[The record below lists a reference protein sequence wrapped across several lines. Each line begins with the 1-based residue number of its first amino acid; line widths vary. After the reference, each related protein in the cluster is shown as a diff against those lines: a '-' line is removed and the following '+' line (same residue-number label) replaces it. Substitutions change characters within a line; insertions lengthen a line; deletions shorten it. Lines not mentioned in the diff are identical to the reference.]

1 MMPTTQ
7 SIEMPNHSALKR
19 IICSAVIALIVV
31 LIGFSIW
38 KALSEYRLTVKAAEL
53 QTRGY
58 ARALREH
65 TERAFGEADTVLLD
79 TIEHLRTHG
88 GINQENGQHLR
99 AVVNRHSR
107 KTPQINAIV
116 LVNRNGLLFAH
127 SGEPLVTPFPVTDRE
142 YFNYHR
148 DHPTDSAAFLSKPFK
163 SKINGRWRFTISR
176 SISSADGVFE
186 GVVAATLDMEYFGN
200 FYSSLDLGQQGR
212 IVIIRK
218 DGALLMSAPYA
229 DDDFAKDFRQ
239 SHLFRTYLPKS
250 PKGTFHIKAGT
261 ALLRNDARIISYESL
276 EQFPVIVNAN
286 MGLDEV
292 TAQWLHNTT
301 YHSAFVLVITLALWL
316 LTLIVL
322 RQLRRT
328 DEAYILQRQQEMEL
342 SASAETWQ
350 ATFDAVEDAI
360 WVMGLDRRVVRANK
374 GTERIFGVRKD
385 EVIEHLCCEVAHNS
399 LQPLEDCPFTKMLE
413 SGHRASMQLMLDE
426 RWYEVSVD
434 PVRNDAGDIT
444 GAVHIVS
451 DITGLK
457 QAEELALENAAR
469 MSVLLSA
476 IPDAIFFKDANGRWL
491 LANHAGI
498 ELFCLQQVDYVGKTD
513 LELAALV
520 PQRREAL
527 LSCQQSDQTSWDLG
541 GAFSSEES
549 IPGEQGLVRL
559 FDTVKIPIYREDGS
573 RRGIVII
580 GRDITERKQMEM
592 QLRQA
597 QKMEAIGHLAGG
609 IAHDFNNLLTPIL
622 GYAEMIAS
630 RLPAADPLA
639 SKVKGITAAAH
650 KAKDLTQQLL
660 SFGRRQTIE
669 TSVVDLNEV
678 IDSFYIV
685 LRRTIRESIQIN
697 LKLDPSGA
705 YVKADRSQMEQIILN
720 MTVNA
725 QDALGGKGDITIE
738 TCQLFMEGEDVR
750 LHPGMMPGEHVL
762 ISFSDNG
769 CGMSSDVL
777 AHIFEPFFTT
787 KVAGHG
793 TGLGLAT
800 VYGIVKQHNGFINV
814 TSRENEGTTFR
825 IYLPASTVQPLMK
838 QVATSCEVPRKADR
852 HTVLLVED
860 NDMVREMVQEML
872 EGYDYTVLSAVDPA
886 HAIEIASENLS
897 TISLLVSDVVMPG
910 MSGPELFEQLVVQL
924 PDLRVVY
931 ISGYP
936 MNPSIRG
943 GTLEEEV
950 SYLQKPFTAEA
961 LLERIRLIM

>member
-1 MMPTTQ
+1 MPPAQ
-7 SIEMPNHSALKR
+7 SVKMPNHSELRR

-31 LIGFSIW
+31 IIGFSIW
-38 KALSEYRLTVKAAEL
+38 KAVSEYRLTVKAAEL

-65 TERAFGEADTVLLD
+65 TERAFGEADTILLD
-79 TIEHLRTHG
+79 TIEHIRAHG
-88 GINQENGQHLR
+88 GIEKENGQHLR
-99 AVVNRHSR
+99 EVVTRHSR

-116 LVNRNGLLFAH
+116 LIRPDGMLFAH
-127 SGEPLVTPFPVTDRE
+127 SGEPLVVPFSVAERD
-142 YFNYHR
+142 YFIHHR
-148 DHPTDSAAFLSKPFK
+148 THPEDAAPFLSKPFK
-163 SKINGRWRFTISR
+163 SKINGRWRFTLSR
-176 SISSADGVFE
+176 SIRSADGRFE
-186 GVVAATLDMEYFGN
+186 GIVAATLDMEYFGN

-212 IVIIRK
+212 IVIIRN
-218 DGALLMSAPYA
+218 DGALLMSAPYN
-229 DDDFAKDFRQ
+229 DTDFSKDFRQ
-239 SHLFRTYLPKS
+239 SHLFRTYLPKA
-250 PKGTFHIKAGT
+250 PKGTFHIQAGK
-261 ALLRNDARIISYESL
+261 ALLRSDARIISYESL

-286 MGLDEV
+286 MGRDEV
-292 TAQWLHNTT
+292 TAQWRKSTT
-301 YHSAFVLVITLALWL
+301 YHSALVSVIALALWL

-328 DEAYILQRQQEMEL
+328 EEVYKLQRQQELEL

-360 WVMGLDRRVVRANK
+360 WVMDLDRRVVRANK
-374 GTERIFGVRKD
+374 GTERIFGSRKD
-385 EVIEHLCCEVAHNS
+385 EVIGRLCCDVAHHNQ
-399 LQPLEDCPFTKMLE
+399 QPLEDCPFTKMLE

-434 PVRNDAGDIT
+434 PVRSEAGEIT

-451 DITGLK
+451 DITELK

-469 MSVLLSA
+469 MSVLLSVV
-476 IPDAIFFKDANGRWL
+476 PDAIFFKDANGRWL

-520 PQRREAL
+520 PQRSEAL
-527 LSCQQSDQTSWDLG
+527 RSCQQSDQEAWDLG
-541 GAFSSEES
+541 GASSSEES
-549 IPGEQGLVRL
+549 IPGEQGVIRL
-559 FDTVKIPIYREDGS
+559 FDTIKIPIYKEDGS
-573 RRGIVII
+573 RRGIVIV

-660 SFGRRQTIE
+660 SFGRRQSIE
-669 TSVVDLNEV
+669 TCVIDLNEV
-678 IDSFYIV
+678 VDSFYIV
-685 LRRTIRESIQIN
+685 LRRTIRESIQIK
-697 LKLDPSGA
+697 LQLDPSGA

-725 QDALGGKGDITIE
+725 QDALGGKGDIAIE
-738 TCQLFMEGEDVR
+738 TCTLMMEGEDVR
-750 LHPGMMPGEHVL
+750 LHPGMVAGEYVL
-762 ISFSDNG
+762 LAFRDNG
-769 CGMSSDVL
+769 CGMSSEVL

-800 VYGIVKQHNGFINV
+800 VYGIIKQHNGFISV
-814 TSRENEGTTFR
+814 TSREGEGTTFR
-825 IYLPASTVQPLMK
+825 VYLPASVVQPLLK
-838 QVATSCEVPRKADR
+838 PVVESAKPLQETDH
-852 HTVLLVED
+852 HTVLVVED

-872 EGYDYTVLSAVDPA
+872 EGYGYTVLSAVDPA
-886 HAIEIASENLS
+886 HAIELASENR
-897 TISLLVSDVVMPG
+897 TRISLLVSDVVMPG
-910 MSGPELFEQLVVQL
+910 MSGPELYEQLIVQM